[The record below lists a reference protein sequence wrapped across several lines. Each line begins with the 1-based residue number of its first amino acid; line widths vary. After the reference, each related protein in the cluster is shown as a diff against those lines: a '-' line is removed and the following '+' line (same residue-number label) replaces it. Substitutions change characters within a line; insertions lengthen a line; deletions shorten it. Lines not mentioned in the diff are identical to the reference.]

1 MIPKI
6 IHYCWFGGNPLDET
20 AKKCIESWKRYCPDY
35 EIIEWNESNFDINCC
50 QYVKE
55 AYEAKKWAF
64 VTDYARL
71 KVVYENG
78 GIYLDT
84 DVEIIKPLDALLS
97 NTAFFGFQNENL
109 IATGL
114 GFGAQKGCDIL
125 NDLMLDYNGVSFCLP
140 NGKYDLTPCPAR
152 NSEIFIKYG
161 FKMDNSFQVLNGVV
175 TYPSE
180 YFCPKNSRTLKL
192 EVTKNTYTIHHFAG
206 TWIGEKTNYRQK
218 IKKLLGPKLCGA
230 VVKVMDKLGIK

>member
-20 AKKCIESWKRYCPDY
+20 AKKCIESWKIHCPDY
-35 EIIEWNESNFDINCC
+35 EIIEWNEANFDINCC
-50 QYVKE
+50 QYIRE
-55 AYEAKKWAF
+55 AYDAKKWAF

-84 DVEIIKPLDALLS
+84 DVEILKPLDDLLS

-114 GFGAQKGCDIL
+114 GFGAQKGCEIL
-125 NDLMLDYNGVSFCLP
+125 NELMLDYKDVSFCLP
-140 NGKYDLTPCPAR
+140 NGTYDLTPCPER
-152 NSEIFIKYG
+152 NSEVFIKYG
-161 FKMDNSFQVLNGVV
+161 FKMDNSLQVLDGVV
-175 TYPSE
+175 IYPSE

-206 TWIGEKTNYRQK
+206 TWISEKTNHRQK
-218 IKKLLGPKLCGA
+218 IKKLLGPKLCGW